1 MTETD
6 LHRNSFAHWCQ
17 LSAMSLML
25 ILMCGCAALRPE
37 SLPQPIFYS
46 LDNVRTVVRPLSPA
60 PASAPTLII
69 SPTHAAAG
77 FDSQRIIY
85 IRQPHKPEYYAYSE
99 WVDTPARMLAPLIV
113 DAIEHSRAF
122 RAVIQMPSPAT
133 GELRLDTEVVRLQ
146 HEFLSQPSRVR
157 FTLRAYIVNSAT
169 RRVLASHEFEA
180 LVVATSEDPY
190 GGVMTANQAVSTVL
204 EELTTFC
211 TEIVTNIRSITR
223 ELPR

>member
-6 LHRNSFAHWCQ
+6 VHRNSFAHWCQ
-17 LSAMSLML
+17 LSTMCLML
-25 ILMCGCAALRPE
+25 IQMCGCAALRPE

-85 IRQPHKPEYYAYSE
+85 MRQPHKPEYYAYSE

-113 DAIEHSRAF
+113 EAIEHSRAF
-122 RAVIQMPSPAT
+122 RAVIKTPSPIM
-133 GELRLDTEVVRLQ
+133 RFS
-146 HEFLSQPSRVR
+146 FL
-157 FTLRAYIVNSAT
+157 LI
-169 RRVLASHEFEA
+169 
-180 LVVATSEDPY
+180 
-190 GGVMTANQAVSTVL
+190 ST
-204 EELTTFC
+204 
-211 TEIVTNIRSITR
+211 ND
-223 ELPR
+223 

>member
-1 MTETD
+1 MCVMFT
-6 LHRNSFAHWCQ
+6 
-17 LSAMSLML
+17 M
-25 ILMCGCAALRPE
+25 ICGCTALRPE
-37 SLPQPIFYS
+37 TIPQPNFYS
-46 LDNVRTVVRPLSPA
+46 LDHVQTDVRPLPPA

-85 IRQPHKPEYYAYSE
+85 MRQPHKPEYYAYNE

-113 DAIEHSRAF
+113 NAIEHSRAF
-122 RAVIQMPSPAT
+122 RAVIQMPSPAA

-169 RRVLASHEFEA
+169 RRVLTSHEFDA
-180 LVVATSEDPY
+180 LIVTTSEDPY
-190 GGVMTANQAVSTVL
+190 GGVVAANQAVSNVL
-204 EELTTFC
+204 EELATFC
-211 TEIVTNIRSITR
+211 VETIASIRSTPGALSR
-223 ELPR
+223 